1 MTTRG
6 ALALGAPHISRSFPW
21 EKSMRPFD
29 AWVAAMAAVDS
40 EFHMS
45 RVPFD
50 VVKNGILDLDARL
63 KALEAPKPE
72 PAPDHEDSYGD
83 AS

>member
-1 MTTRG
+1 
-6 ALALGAPHISRSFPW
+6 
-21 EKSMRPFD
+21 MRPFD
-29 AWVAAMAAVDS
+29 TLVAAMAAVDS

-63 KALEAPKPE
+63 KALEAAQVPEPE